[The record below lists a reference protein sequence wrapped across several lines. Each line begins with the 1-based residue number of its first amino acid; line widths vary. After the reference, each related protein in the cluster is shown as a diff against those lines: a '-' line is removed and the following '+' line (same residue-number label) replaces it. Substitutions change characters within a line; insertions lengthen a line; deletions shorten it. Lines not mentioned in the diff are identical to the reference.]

1 MLLISRFASLFR
13 SHRLD
18 QELEEELRAHMEMRV
33 EDNMSEG
40 MTEEE
45 ARRDARRKLGNPAV
59 LAEGM
64 REQDTFQWLET
75 VWQDVRYGLRQIR
88 KNPGFSVM
96 AVLIVTIGVGAST
109 TLFSVADTVLRKG
122 IGVYPNS
129 ERWAVIWAF
138 FPRQNRRV
146 YNFTIP
152 EYLDLRNQSQI
163 FEKTGILV
171 GFNSTLKVDNSPE
184 FTECTRISVDAI
196 PMTGVKPL
204 LGRNFLPEEDRP
216 SGALVAI
223 LSYELWQR
231 RFRGNPNILNATIN
245 LDQENYT
252 VVGVMPPR
260 YDLWGGKIWV
270 PFQLDVANG
279 DRANRRLRIAVL
291 LRKDLSE
298 AQANARLQEL
308 ATRWTREHAGTNPE
322 YEGMKL
328 SFWNAHEWVVRG
340 YKTSLM
346 ILLAAVGLLILLS
359 CANLG
364 SLLLS
369 KASTRRREMALRSA
383 LGARRGRI
391 VRQLVVESVILS
403 FVGGS
408 LGVLLAIWGVPAAVL
423 LVPELPNGGQAALT
437 PIALL
442 IAIAVTFLTGVLF
455 GIAPALYS
463 SRTDLTMAFKEGS
476 GQAGLSGASNALR
489 NMLVV
494 GEIAVSLVILAAG
507 VLTVRTFR
515 QLSQLDLG
523 FQPRNVLTMEI
534 TLPESRY
541 RQPSELVEFFHRL
554 MPKLQTLP
562 GVQYAAVTTGHPM
575 LDRSVD
581 ISYQDFELEGKQGQK
596 DTPNAN
602 YRVISPDYFRVNGT
616 RLLSGRYFSDDDDA
630 NHPAVVIVNKTMAK
644 LFWPN
649 GSPLGKRLRLGSRTG
664 EDLADPHAIH
674 GADANVDPWVTV
686 VGVVDD
692 AKQIDVIEAPV
703 RQEMFLPLMQRGS
716 RRDMTLVFRSELD
729 PATLRDAARHAI
741 QSLDPELPVHG
752 VFTLDQ
758 LVSDAFGPKRLTMM
772 LLVFFGV
779 TGLTLA
785 VVGVYAVVAFSVRQ
799 RTQEIGV
806 RMALGARRIDILRV
820 MLKVGLRLGFLGILV
835 GLPASFGAARVLR
848 SLFINIDP
856 VDSVTLAA
864 VCAGLGIVIL
874 LASYWP
880 SFRATKVDP
889 MVALRHE

>member
-1 MLLISRFASLFR
+1 MSLITRFVSLFH

-18 QELEEELRAHMEMRV
+18 QDLQEELRAHMEMRA
-33 EDNMSEG
+33 EDNMADG

-45 ARRDARRKLGNPAV
+45 ARLDARRKLGNPAV
-59 LAEGM
+59 LTENM

-88 KNPGFSVM
+88 KNPGFSLM

-109 TLFSVADTVLRKG
+109 TLFSVTDTVLRKG

-138 FPRQNRRV
+138 FPRQNQRV

-171 GFNSTLKVDNSPE
+171 GFNGTLKVDHSPE
-184 FTECTRISVDAI
+184 LTECTRISVDAI
-196 PMTGVKPL
+196 PMTGVRPL
-204 LGRNFLPEEDRP
+204 LGRNFLAEEDRP
-216 SGALVAI
+216 GGPGVAI

-231 RFRGNPNILNATIN
+231 RLHGNPNILNTSIT
-245 LDQENYT
+245 LDDENYS
-252 VVGVMPPR
+252 VVGIMPPR
-260 YDLWGGKIWV
+260 YDLWGGELWM

-279 DRANRRLRIAVL
+279 DRSNRRIRIAVL

-298 AQANARLQEL
+298 QQANARLQEL
-308 ATRWTREHAGTNPE
+308 ATRWTKEHAGTNPE

-391 VRQLVVESVILS
+391 VRQLVVESLILS
-403 FVGGS
+403 FVGGG
-408 LGVLLAIWGVPAAVL
+408 LGVTLAIWGVPAAVS

-437 PIALL
+437 PVALL
-442 IAIAVTFLTGVLF
+442 TALAVTIVTGVLF

-463 SRTDLTMAFKEGS
+463 SRTDLTTAFKETR
-476 GQAGLSGASNALR
+476 GQAGLSGAGHVLR
-489 NMLVV
+489 NVLVV
-494 GEIAVSLVILAAG
+494 AEIAVSLVILAGG
-507 VLTVRTFR
+507 VLTIRTFR

-523 FQPRNVLTMEI
+523 FRPRNVLTMEV
-534 TLPESRY
+534 TLPVSRY
-541 RQPSELVEFFHRL
+541 RQPNELVEFFHRL
-554 MPKLQTLP
+554 MPRLQALP

-575 LDRSVD
+575 RDRSVD
-581 ISYQDFELEGKQGQK
+581 ISFQDFELEGKQGQK

-602 YRVISPDYFRVNGT
+602 FRVITPDYFRVMGT

-630 NHPAVVIVNKTMAK
+630 SHPGVVIVNKTMAK
-644 LFWPN
+644 LFWPD

-664 EDLADPHAIH
+664 EFIADPHAID

-716 RRDMTLVFRSELD
+716 RRDMTLMFRSELE
-729 PATLRDAARHAI
+729 PATLTDAARHAV
-741 QSLDPELPVHG
+741 QGLDPELPIHG

-779 TGLTLA
+779 TGVTLA
-785 VVGVYAVVAFSVRQ
+785 VVGLYAVVAFSVRQ
-799 RTQEIGV
+799 RTGEIGV
-806 RMALGARRIDILRV
+806 RMALGARRIDILKV
-820 MLKVGLRLGFLGILV
+820 MLNVGLRLGFLGILV
-835 GLPASFGAARVLR
+835 GLPASFGASRVLR
-848 SLFINIDP
+848 SLFVNIDP

-880 SFRATKVDP
+880 SLRATRLDP

>member
-1 MLLISRFASLFR
+1 MSLINRFTALFR
-13 SHRLD
+13 GHRLD
-18 QELEEELRAHMEMRV
+18 QDLQEELRAHMEMRA
-33 EDNMSEG
+33 EDNMAEG
-40 MTEEE
+40 MTAQE
-45 ARRDARRKLGNPAV
+45 ARLNARRKLGNPAV
-59 LAEGM
+59 VTESM
-64 REQDTFQWLET
+64 REQDTWQWLET
-75 VWQDVRYGLRQIR
+75 MWQDVRYGLRQMR
-88 KNPGFSVM
+88 KNPAFSVM

-109 TLFSVADTVLRKG
+109 TLFSVTDTLLRKDT
-122 IGVYPNS
+122 YPNY

-138 FPRQNRRV
+138 FPQQNQRV

-152 EYLDLRNQSQI
+152 EYQELRNQPQI

-171 GFNSTLKVDNSPE
+171 GFNGTLMVDNAPE
-184 FTECTRISVDAI
+184 RTLCTRISLDVI

-216 SGALVAI
+216 GGPQVAI
-223 LSYELWQR
+223 LSYELWLR
-231 RFRGNPNILNATIN
+231 RFGRNPNILNTTIK
-245 LDQENYT
+245 LDDENYT
-252 VVGVMPPR
+252 VVGIMPPR
-260 YDLWGGKIWV
+260 YNLWGGELWV
-270 PFQLDVANG
+270 PYQLDVANG
-279 DRANRRLRIAVL
+279 DRTNRRIRIAVL
-291 LRKDLSE
+291 LRKDLNDE
-298 AQANARLQEL
+298 QANARLQEL
-308 ATRWTREHAGTNPE
+308 AMRWTKEHAGTNPE

-328 SFWNAHEWVVRG
+328 SFWNVHEWVVRG

-391 VRQLVVESVILS
+391 VRQLVIESLILS
-403 FVGGS
+403 FSGGA
-408 LGVLLAIWGVPAAVL
+408 LGVLLAVWGVHAAVS
-423 LVPELPNGGQAALT
+423 LVPELPNGEQAALT

-442 IAIAVTFLTGVLF
+442 TALIVTFMTGVLF

-463 SRTDLTMAFKEGS
+463 ARTDLTKAFKEGS
-476 GQAGLSGASNALR
+476 GQAGLSGAGHAWRNA
-489 NMLVV
+489 LVV

-507 VLTVRTFR
+507 VLTIRTFR
-515 QLSQLDLG
+515 QLSRLDLG
-523 FQPRNVLTMEI
+523 FQPRNVLTMEV

-541 RQPSELVEFFHRL
+541 RRPGDLVEFFHRL
-554 MPKLQTLP
+554 MPKLQALP

-581 ISYQDFELEGKQGQK
+581 VSFQDFELKGKQGQK

-602 YRVISPDYFRVNGT
+602 FRVITPDYFRVTGT
-616 RLLSGRYFSDDDDA
+616 RLLSGRYFNDEDDA
-630 NHPAVVIVNKTMAK
+630 HHPGVVIVNRTMAR
-644 LFWPN
+644 LFWPE
-649 GSPLGKRLRLGSRTG
+649 GSPLGKKLRLGSRTG
-664 EDLADPHAIH
+664 EFIADPHAVP
-674 GADANVDPWVTV
+674 GGDANSDPWVTV
-686 VGVVDD
+686 VGVVND

-716 RRDMTLVFRSELD
+716 RRDMTLMFRSELD
-729 PATLRDAARHAI
+729 PATLTDAARHAI
-741 QSLDPELPVHG
+741 QTLDAELPVHE

-779 TGLTLA
+779 TGVTLA
-785 VVGVYAVVAFSVRQ
+785 MLGLYAVVALSVRQ
-799 RTQEIGV
+799 RTGEIGV
-806 RMALGARRIDILRV
+806 RMALGARRIDILKLT
-820 MLKVGLRLGFLGILV
+820 LKVGLRLGFLGMLV
-835 GLPASFGAARVLR
+835 GLPASFVASSVLR
-848 SLFINIDP
+848 SLFLNIDP
-856 VDSVTLAA
+856 VDSATLAA

-880 SFRATKVDP
+880 SLRATRVDP